1 MRFTIRKKLLASF
14 ILVIALLITTS
25 TIAIVKMEGMGQKT
39 EEIDQN
45 RMPSIVLLGGLNV
58 DFSDLQRLLLK
69 YTLETN
75 KSEMDRLRSRI
86 TETEDSI
93 NLKIEKYEPLILS
106 EEGRQIFN
114 NFADNYK
121 AYVEKLPPIMDAAS
135 KNNFSKANMLQLEAH
150 PLWQEAKSSIS
161 QLIERN
167 EKAASTASAKSVK
180 LFKSG
185 VLFVT
190 VLSILATIAG
200 IIIALV
206 ISRMIS
212 NPLIKMGKSAEQ
224 IAAGDL
230 SANDIV
236 IKNRDELGDL
246 SKSFNTMSRN
256 LRTLIQEVGS
266 TAEQVA
272 SSAEEL
278 TASAEQTSTATQQ
291 VANNMQEVAIGV
303 DKQVQSVEESSQTI
317 NKMSLGAQQIA
328 SNAQNVSNTAIEA
341 SKKASEGRVVINAAI
356 QQMNSINE
364 TVNGLGS
371 VIKGLGEHSNEIG
384 KIIEVITEIAEQTNL
399 LALNAAIEAARAGE
413 HGRGFSVVADE
424 VRKLAEQSG
433 ESAQQI
439 FQLISTIQEETNKAV
454 QSMESATNEVDEG
467 IAVVNSAGQSFEQI
481 QGSVDEVNKRIKEV
495 SSAVQQM
502 SAGADQMVDSMKLI
516 SEVAE
521 NSASGT
527 QEVSAATE
535 EQMASMEEI
544 SFAADTLSK
553 MAEELQTLIS
563 KFKV

>member
-1 MRFTIRKKLLASF
+1 MRFTIRKKLLVSF

-25 TIAIVKMEGMGQKT
+25 TIAIVKMEGMGKKT

-45 RMPSIVLLGGLNV
+45 RMPSIVLLGGLNG

-75 KSEMDRLRSRI
+75 KSEMDRLQSRI
-86 TETEDSI
+86 NETEVSI
-93 NLKIEKYEPLILS
+93 NKRIEKYEPLILS
-106 EEGRQIFN
+106 EDGRLIFN
-114 NFADNYK
+114 SFEENYK
-121 AYVEKLPPIMDAAS
+121 AYVEKLPTIMEAAS
-135 KNNFSKANMLQLEAH
+135 KNNFSKANILQLEAH
-150 PLWQEAKSSIS
+150 PLWQEADASIDK
-161 QLIERN
+161 LIERN
-167 EKAASTASAKSVK
+167 EKAASAASAQSVK
-180 LFKSG
+180 LFKTG
-185 VLFVT
+185 VFFVL
-190 VLSILATIAG
+190 VLSIVATIVG
-200 IIIALV
+200 IVVALV

-212 NPLIKMGKSAEQ
+212 NPLIKMGRSAEQ

-230 SANDIV
+230 SANDID

-246 SKSFNTMSRN
+246 AKSFNTMSRN

-291 VANNMQEVAIGV
+291 VANNMQEVAKGV
-303 DKQVQSVEESSQTI
+303 EKQVQSVEESSQTI

-328 SNAQNVSNTAIEA
+328 SNAQDVSDTAIEA
-341 SKKASEGRVVINAAI
+341 SQKASEGRMVINAAI

-364 TVNGLGS
+364 TVNGLGR

-384 KIIEVITEIAEQTNL
+384 KIIGVITGIADQTNL

-454 QSMESATNEVDEG
+454 QSMENATNEVDEG
-467 IAVVNSAGQSFEQI
+467 IEVVNSAGESFEQI

-502 SAGADQMVDSMKLI
+502 SAGADQMVGSMKLI

-544 SFAADTLSK
+544 SFAAESLSK